1 MVRYDIKCLR
11 CGEKL
16 QAKAWAWRHNKDN
29 GTLSVTYRGLEKYEL
44 SELLLKEYMDI
55 RRYVNVLPVSL
66 KYLNIVPIGFTPI
79 INRKFKG
86 VSVFFKLEYLLPSG
100 SFKDR
105 GALVSIAKAKELRIK
120 KIIEDSSGNAGA
132 AFSLYSLLYNIEANI
147 FIPTDAPLGKKALLR
162 SLKARL
168 HEIQG
173 SREEVNRA
181 AIDFESHNGGAYVGH
196 WWNPFFI
203 EGVKTLAYEIHEQLG
218 MDKVDSIIVP
228 TSSGGLLLG
237 IFKGIMELKTM
248 GEISKVPKLIAVQA
262 SGYARLCYELGYGM
276 GSEKSKL
283 ANGLRIVEPPR
294 IGEMVLAVRET
305 KGTCYHVTDEEVA
318 EGLKKLWGMGFLVEP
333 TSAVVYA
340 ALKKAIS
347 EKVVEKGENTV
358 VILTGSGAKMLDKV
372 LSIIET

>member
-16 QAKAWAWRHNKDN
+16 QAKTWVWRHDKDN
-29 GTLSVTYRGLEKYEL
+29 GTLSVTYKGLEKYKL
-44 SELLLKEYMDI
+44 SELLLKEYVDI
-55 RRYVNVLPVSL
+55 RRYINILPVSL
-66 KYLNIVPIGFTPI
+66 KYLNNAPIGFTPI
-79 INRKFKG
+79 INRKLKG
-86 VSVFFKLEYLLPSG
+86 VNVFFKLEYLLPSG

-105 GALVSIAKAKELRIK
+105 GALVSIAKAKELRVK
-120 KIIEDSSGNAGA
+120 RIIEDSSGNAGV

-147 FIPTDAPLGKKALLR
+147 FIPADAPLGKKALLK
-162 SLKARL
+162 SLRARL
-168 HEIQG
+168 HEVQG

-181 AIDFESHNGGAYVGH
+181 AINFESQIGGAYVGH

-203 EGVKTLAYEIHEQLG
+203 EGIKTLAYEIHEQLG

-228 TSSGGLLLG
+228 TSSGSLLLG
-237 IFKGIMELKTM
+237 MFKGIMELKTM

-283 ANGLRIVEPPR
+283 ADGLRIVEPPR

-305 KGTCYHVTDEEVA
+305 KGTCYHVTDEEVT

-333 TSAVVYA
+333 TSAAVYA

-347 EKVVEKGENTV
+347 ENVVEKGENTV
-358 VILTGSGAKMLDKV
+358 IILTGSGAKMLDKI
-372 LSIIET
+372 LSIIRT